1 MHVWTSGTNIIL
13 DYWKGKVTLPL
24 VPTSRTQFGLARL
37 FVFFLMLMT
46 LARIWVL
53 ARHRWRLSTVGMLG
67 VPIDVA
73 PGREPN
79 FFANFLVHGKIE
91 PSPS

>member
-1 MHVWTSGTNIIL
+1 MHVWTSRTNKTL
-13 DYWKGKVTLPL
+13 EYWKGKVTLPL

-46 LARIWVL
+46 L
-53 ARHRWRLSTVGMLG
+53 TVGMLG

-79 FFANFLVHGKIE
+79 FFAKFLVHGKIE